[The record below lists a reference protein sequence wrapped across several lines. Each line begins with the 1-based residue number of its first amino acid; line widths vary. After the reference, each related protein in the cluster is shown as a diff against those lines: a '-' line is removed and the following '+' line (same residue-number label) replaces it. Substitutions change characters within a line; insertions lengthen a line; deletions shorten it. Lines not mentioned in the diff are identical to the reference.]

1 MMPQTN
7 SQQIQVYEGLAPQ
20 SINVIHVFE
29 KNTVINIHPVQHH
42 YQPENPDL
50 PISLSFELV
59 IVMLL
64 ILTLPILIYIAYRYG
79 KKMGKKE
86 QHSAPSSKSNSPT
99 VNPINSIKKL
109 TLSQRSTGETLSES
123 DDAELGP
130 SLPIENF
137 AEVPPSLSP
146 SNSKHLI
153 NQELVNKLS
162 DDQSQTS
169 HSPKSPSLKSFS
181 PKSPK
186 ENLETSSDK
195 QEPEFFLDGK
205 ESSTED
211 TFNQTNHV
219 LKPCFDEPEKI
230 AENFTV
236 IMQKDYDK
244 ENNTGKVS
252 QSFDDEKIKLHTDDS
267 QIKKQQIAVKL
278 SIERK
283 DGALQKVET
292 QEIITVYCEDVKEPE
307 ANAALLKKAYENYQN
322 NSLSE
327 KPFIDLTRGR
337 NKKST
342 ALVSLRTPPVHF
354 NVLNLA
360 NQICLPDVERF
371 DELVDNK
378 ESSKSSPE
386 PCTLE
391 ELLEKDDLPHETGK
405 FNKIFKNTE
414 VIGQGSFGEVYKVVH
429 KLDGKIYAVKKV
441 KLRFGKLEELQQKSK
456 VFREVFAMTD
466 LHHPNIVRYS
476 TCWVEIQTE
485 KEAALASNRD
495 EDLKSEYTRREGL
508 KEVEE
513 VEQSEQSQSESSE
526 SLNYHTKTSSMGFEW
541 DVEDEKS
548 KVEKQMSPV
557 NKKKHK
563 NFAHKK
569 ESSVLIKS
577 LSKPIN
583 EESSNID
590 HSSPASLL
598 SNTDRVENSHG
609 YTLHLYIQME
619 YCAGE
624 NLRNYL
630 DSSKR
635 TVFPDKVLKMFKKLL
650 EGVNAIHKRGILH
663 RDLKPANIFLDGDE
677 NIKIGDFGLAS
688 LDYNEEIRGSSLQM
702 RRSYKG
708 TDRSLSM
715 KIGTP
720 MYSSPEQE
728 NGRRYNQKT
737 DIYSLGLILC
747 EMLAD
752 LSTHHERYQLFNSL
766 RQTRELPPKFK
777 TRFERESELIL
788 RMTAHSPEERPTTE
802 EIMAE
807 IDRLLHAHIAA

>member
-1 MMPQTN
+1 MMSLTN
-7 SQQIQVYEGLAPQ
+7 TQQIQVYESLGQDSPN
-20 SINVIHVFE
+20 IIHVFE
-29 KNTVINIHPVQHH
+29 KNTIINIHPAQN
-42 YQPENPDL
+42 PPPSENPDL
-50 PISLSFELV
+50 SISLSFELV

-86 QHSAPSSKSNSPT
+86 QHSYPSSKSNSP
-99 VNPINSIKKL
+99 VIKKL
-109 TLSQRSTGETLSES
+109 TLSHRSTGETLSES
-123 DDAELGP
+123 GEADLEP

-137 AEVPPSLSP
+137 AEVPPSLSN
-146 SNSKHLI
+146 SNSKHLF
-153 NQELVNKLS
+153 NQEDVNKLEKS
-162 DDQSQTS
+162 QSNSSSQTS
-169 HSPKSPSLKSFS
+169 QSPKTS
-181 PKSPK
+181 
-186 ENLETSSDK
+186 LETSSEK
-195 QEPEFFLDGK
+195 QEKEFFLDGK
-205 ESSTED
+205 ESSTPENEISNS
-211 TFNQTNHV
+211 THQ
-219 LKPCFDEPEKI
+219 LKPCFDEPEKVT
-230 AENFTV
+230 ENFTLL
-236 IMQKDYDK
+236 MKKTYDK
-244 ENNTGKVS
+244 ENNLGTIS

-267 QIKKQQIAVKL
+267 QIKKQQIEVKL
-278 SIERK
+278 SFERK
-283 DGALQKVET
+283 DGTLQKVET

-307 ANAALLKKAYENYQN
+307 KNALLIKKAYENYQTD
-322 NSLSE
+322 SISD
-327 KPFIDLTRGR
+327 KPFIDLNRGR
-337 NKKST
+337 NRKTT
-342 ALVSLRTPPVHF
+342 ALVSLRTPPVYT
-354 NVLNLA
+354 NVLNLV
-360 NQICLPDVERF
+360 NQICLPDIEIEKF
-371 DELVDNK
+371 DALPEHQ
-378 ESSKSSPE
+378 EASKSSPE

-391 ELLEKDDLPHETGK
+391 QLLEKDDLPHETGK
-405 FNKIFKNTE
+405 FNKIFKNAE
-414 VIGQGSFGEVYKVVH
+414 VIGQGSFGEVYKVIH

-476 TCWVEIQTE
+476 TCWVEIETE
-485 KEAALASNRD
+485 KESAMTPNR
-495 EDLKSEYTRREGL
+495 ESDLKSEYTRREML
-508 KEVEE
+508 REVEE
-513 VEQSEQSQSESSE
+513 VEQSEQSQSESSQ
-526 SLNYHTKTSSMGFEW
+526 SANYHTKTSSMGFEW

-548 KVEKQMSPV
+548 KEPEKPVSPI
-557 NKKKHK
+557 NKKKPK
-563 NFAHKK
+563 NFAQKK

-577 LSKPIN
+577 ISKPLN
-583 EESSNID
+583 DECSNMD
-590 HSSPASLL
+590 NSSPASIL
-598 SNTDRVENSHG
+598 SNTEMGEKSHG
-609 YTLHLYIQME
+609 YTLYLYIQME

-635 TVFPDKVLKMFKKLL
+635 TVVPDKVLKMFKKLL

-688 LDYNEEIRGSSLQM
+688 LDSNEEIRGSTVQL

-728 NGRRYNQKT
+728 NGKRYNQKT

-766 RQTRELPPKFK
+766 RQNRELPPKFRSK
-777 TRFERESELIL
+777 FHRESDLIL
-788 RMTAHSPEERPTTE
+788 KMTAQSPDERPTTE

-807 IDRLLHAHIAA
+807 IDRLLHA

>member
-1 MMPQTN
+1 MMSLTN
-7 SQQIQVYEGLAPQ
+7 SQQIQVYESLGQ
-20 SINVIHVFE
+20 ESGNIIHVFE
-29 KNTVINIHPVQHH
+29 KNTIINIHPVLNKP
-42 YQPENPDL
+42 QPENPDFS
-50 PISLSFELV
+50 ISLSFELV

-86 QHSAPSSKSNSPT
+86 HHSYPSSKSNSP
-99 VNPINSIKKL
+99 VIKKL

-123 DDAELGP
+123 GDGELEP

-137 AEVPPSLSP
+137 AEVPPSLSN

-153 NQELVNKLS
+153 NKEDANKLEKS
-162 DDQSQTS
+162 QSNSSSQTS
-169 HSPKSPSLKSFS
+169 ESPKTS
-181 PKSPK
+181 
-186 ENLETSSDK
+186 LETSSDK
-195 QEPEFFLDGK
+195 QEKEFCLDGK
-205 ESSTED
+205 ENSTIE
-211 TFNQTNHV
+211 NEINHANHQ
-219 LKPCFDEPEKI
+219 LKPCFDEPDKV
-230 AENFTV
+230 AENFTLL
-236 IMQKDYDK
+236 MKKTYDK
-244 ENNTGKVS
+244 ENNVGNLS

-267 QIKKQQIAVKL
+267 QIKKQQIEVKL
-278 SIERK
+278 SFERK

-292 QEIITVYCEDVKEPE
+292 QEIITVYCENVQEPE
-307 ANAALLKKAYENYQN
+307 RNALLIKKAYENYQN
-322 NSLSE
+322 DSSISD
-327 KPFIDLTRGR
+327 KPFIDLNRGR
-337 NKKST
+337 NRKTT
-342 ALVSLRTPPVHF
+342 ALVSLRTPPVYT

-360 NQICLPDVERF
+360 NQICLPEIENF
-371 DELVDNK
+371 DPVP
-378 ESSKSSPE
+378 ESQEASKSSPE

-405 FNKIFKNTE
+405 FNKIFKNAE

-476 TCWVEIQTE
+476 TCWVEIETE
-485 KEAALASNRD
+485 KESALTTTREN
-495 EDLKSEYTRREGL
+495 DLRFEYTRREVL
-508 KEVEE
+508 REVEE
-513 VEQSEQSQSESSE
+513 VEQSEQSQSKSSQ
-526 SLNYHTKTSSMGFEW
+526 SPNYHTKTSSMGFEW
-541 DVEDEKS
+541 EVEDEKS
-548 KVEKQMSPV
+548 KEVEKPVFPV
-557 NKKKHK
+557 NKKKPK
-563 NFAHKK
+563 NFAPKK
-569 ESSVLIKS
+569 ESSVFIKS
-577 LSKPIN
+577 LSKPLN
-583 EESSNID
+583 EDCSNLD
-590 HSSPASLL
+590 NSSPASIL
-598 SNTDRVENSHG
+598 SNTERAENSHG
-609 YTLHLYIQME
+609 YTLFLYIQME

-624 NLRNYL
+624 NLRNFL

-635 TVFPDKVLKMFKKLL
+635 TVVPDKVLKMFKKLL

-688 LDYNEEIRGSSLQM
+688 LDYNEEIRGSSVQL

-728 NGRRYNQKT
+728 NGKRYNQKT

-752 LSTHHERYQLFNSL
+752 LSTHHERYQLFTSL
-766 RQTRELPPKFK
+766 RQSGELPPKFK
-777 TRFERESELIL
+777 SKFHRESELIL
-788 RMTAHSPEERPTTE
+788 KMTAQCPEDRPTAE
-802 EIMAE
+802 EIMVE
-807 IDRLLHAHIAA
+807 IDKLLQAQISA

>member
-1 MMPQTN
+1 
-7 SQQIQVYEGLAPQ
+7 
-20 SINVIHVFE
+20 
-29 KNTVINIHPVQHH
+29 
-42 YQPENPDL
+42 
-50 PISLSFELV
+50 
-59 IVMLL
+59 
-64 ILTLPILIYIAYRYG
+64 
-79 KKMGKKE
+79 MGKKE
-86 QHSAPSSKSNSPT
+86 QHSVPSSKSNSPT
-99 VNPINSIKKL
+99 INPINSIKKL

-123 DDAELGP
+123 DEAELGP

-146 SNSKHLI
+146 SNSKLLI
-153 NQELVNKLS
+153 NQENVNKLS
-162 DDQSQTS
+162 DGQSQTS
-169 HSPKSPSLKSFS
+169 LSPRSPSLKSFS

-186 ENLETSSDK
+186 ENLETSSEK
-195 QEPEFFLDGK
+195 PELEFFLDGK

-211 TFNQTNHV
+211 TFNQANHQ
-219 LKPCFDEPEKI
+219 LKPCFDEPEKVT
-230 AENFTV
+230 ENFTV
-236 IMQKDYDK
+236 ILQKDYDK
-244 ENNTGKVS
+244 ENNTGKIS

-292 QEIITVYCEDVKEPE
+292 QEIITVYCDDVKEPE

-342 ALVSLRTPPVHF
+342 ALVSLRTPPVHL

-360 NQICLPDVERF
+360 NQICLPDVEHF
-371 DELVDNK
+371 DEMLENK

-476 TCWVEIQTE
+476 TCWVEIETE

-495 EDLKSEYTRREGL
+495 DDLKSEYTRRDDL

-513 VEQSEQSQSESSE
+513 VEQSEQSQSENSE
-526 SLNYHTKTSSMGFEW
+526 SINYHTKTSSMGFEW

-548 KVEKQMSPV
+548 KVEKQTSPI
-557 NKKKHK
+557 NKKKQK

-569 ESSVLIKS
+569 ESSVFIKS

-598 SNTDRVENSHG
+598 SNTDRAENSHG

-635 TVFPDKVLKMFKKLL
+635 TVVPDKVLKMFKKLL

-688 LDYNEEIRGSSLQM
+688 LDYNEEIKGSTLQM

-728 NGRRYNQKT
+728 NGKRYNQKT

-777 TRFERESELIL
+777 TRFVRESELIL

-802 EIMAE
+802 EIMSE
-807 IDRLLHAHIAA
+807 IDRLLQAHIVA